1 MRPLILVTNDDGIE
15 SPGLLAAAE
24 AVADLGD
31 LLIAAPATQQTS
43 MSRAFVTGDDV
54 GAITRHDL
62 HIAGRSVPG
71 YSVVGSP
78 VLAVTHALLEL
89 PDRRPDLCVS
99 GINYGENVGGA
110 LGVSGTV
117 SAALEAEAHG
127 VPGIAASIQVDVASW
142 RTFDDLDWSA
152 ARYFTRAL
160 ARQVLT
166 DGLPPD
172 VAVINLN
179 VPRDATTETEIR
191 RTVQSRQPYY
201 VHSLPEGA
209 RVPTNPLRLGI
220 AAFVDADR
228 LEPDSDVRAVVCD
241 GVVSVTPLSWSM
253 TARTEWQPHRAMLE
267 TCGSGCGVGHASG
280 RTFPVIE

>member
-1 MRPLILVTNDDGIE
+1 MRPLILVTNDDGLH

-24 AVADLGD
+24 AVIDLGD

-43 MSRAFVTGDDV
+43 MSRAFVTGDDI
-54 GAITRHDL
+54 GAITRHEL
-62 HIAGRSVPG
+62 HVAGRTVAG

-78 VLAVTHALLEL
+78 VVAVTHALLEL
-89 PDRRPDLCVS
+89 ATRVPDLCIS

-127 VPGIAASIQVDVASW
+127 VPGVAASVQVDVAAW
-142 RTFDDLDWSA
+142 RRFDDLDWSA
-152 ARYFTRAL
+152 AQHFTRAL
-160 ARQVLT
+160 ARQVLA

-172 VAVINLN
+172 VAVLN
-179 VPRDATTETEIR
+179 VNIPRGATPNTEIR

-201 VHSLPEGA
+201 VHSLPEGT
-209 RVPTNPLRLGI
+209 RVPTDPLRLQI
-220 AAFVDADR
+220 AAEVNADQ
-228 LEPDSDVRAVVCD
+228 LEPDSDVRAIVCD

-253 TARTEWQPHRAMLE
+253 TAHTDWEPRARYLD
-267 TCGSGCGVGHASG
+267 VGTQSST
-280 RTFPVIE
+280 R

>member
-1 MRPLILVTNDDGIE
+1 MRPLILLTNDDGLH

-43 MSRAFVTGDDV
+43 MSRAFVTGDDI
-54 GAITRHDL
+54 GAITRHELHVAGQDL
-62 HIAGRSVPG
+62 PA

-89 PDRRPDLCVS
+89 ADRTPDLCIS
-99 GINYGENVGGA
+99 GINYGENIGGA

-127 VPGIAASIQVDVASW
+127 VPGIAASIQVDIASW
-142 RTFDDLDWSA
+142 RTFDALDWGA

-160 ARQVLT
+160 ADQVLA

-179 VPRDATTETEIR
+179 VPREATPSTEIR
-191 RTVQSRQPYY
+191 RTIQSRQPYY
-201 VHSLPEGA
+201 VHSLPEGT
-209 RVPTNPLRLGI
+209 RVPTDPLKLHI
-220 AAFVDADR
+220 AATVDLDR
-228 LEPDSDVRAVVCD
+228 LEADSDVRAIVCD

-253 TARTEWQPHRAMLE
+253 TAHTDWQPRATDLDE
-267 TCGSGCGVGHASG
+267 EREHT
-280 RTFPVIE
+280 TP